1 MSEKIDR
8 TAEAGTE
15 LSFEE
20 ALARLEKV
28 VRELEGGN
36 EKLDR
41 SLELFEE
48 GKALV
53 KRCED
58 ALNQA
63 EQRVLRVVKTEDGK
77 TATED
82 F

>member
-1 MSEKIDR
+1 MSDKIKQTTEKS
-8 TAEAGTE
+8 E

-20 ALARLEKV
+20 ALARLERV

-36 EKLDR
+36 QNLDR

-53 KRCED
+53 KHCEN

-63 EQRVLRVVKTEDGK
+63 EQRVLKVVKTEDGK